1 MLHDANNFR
10 FITREIFDEA
20 LRSSDAGQAVRRA
33 VTAEGEQLTILD
45 SDFDLQKCAGVF
57 AVALGKAAR
66 PMAMALDETLGAR
79 LTRGVVSAPAIDEG
93 LSWRWQQFAG
103 GHPLPNSFSLAAG
116 HAALAL
122 LKRAAELSAGDQQA
136 LVIFLVSGGGSAM
149 MESLYADNIPL
160 DDLQAANKLLVNCGA
175 TIAEINAVRRAWS
188 QIKGGGLSR
197 AAGRSLQVSLIVSDT
212 NAGDEA
218 SVASGPT
225 STATAAFDVQ
235 EIIKRYDLASQF
247 PQTLLNNLMRA
258 HDNDFA
264 RDYTDTQR
272 HYTLLDNNDAMKV
285 AAHVAGER
293 GFVVEVAR
301 DLVEAPIAKGCAEL
315 VSRLLQMRERHGGD
329 DNKRGVCLISG
340 GEFVCPVRGSG
351 VGGRNSEAALRSVFE
366 FDAQSQTGVEALQ
379 RFVTLHAGTDG
390 IDGNSPAAGAIGDD
404 TTLARAY
411 VQGMNAHDYLARS
424 DAYTFFEKL
433 GDAIRTG
440 ATETNVRDLRIML
453 AR

>member
-1 MLHDANNFR
+1 M
-10 FITREIFDEA
+10 
-20 LRSSDAGQAVRRA
+20 RRA
-33 VTAEGEQLTILD
+33 VTAEGEQLTILN
-45 SDFDLQKCAGVF
+45 SDFYLQKCAGVF